1 MSARRLPLDRSTLC
15 GFLAILLWSTT
26 IALARSLS
34 EQLGPLTSGATV
46 YLVGG
51 VLCLLHL
58 RRSIQP
64 LIALRRL
71 PRLYLIGC
79 GALFVLYMFALFEA
93 IGLAAD
99 RSQVLEVGMVN
110 YLWPSL
116 TILFSLLL
124 LGKKGSWLLIPG
136 SLLALLGVFL
146 VLTQETAISWTSFA
160 HNVAGNPLA
169 YGLALT
175 AALSWGLYSNLT
187 RRWAGSDDTDGGSSS
202 SGGVA
207 FFMLA
212 TGAVLLLLRLFSAEI
227 SVWNP
232 RAIAEVLF
240 LGLATSLAYVC
251 WDVAMRRGDIVLVGA
266 ASYFTPFLSTLTS
279 CLYLQIATGPGLW
292 LGCFAIIVG
301 SLLSWRSVTDARESP
316 TPENRRPYD

>member
-1 MSARRLPLDRSTLC
+1 MSARSISLDRSTLC

-34 EQLGPLTSGATV
+34 EKLGPLTSGAAV

-51 VLCLLHL
+51 LFCLLHL
-58 RRSIQP
+58 RRSTPP
-64 LIALRRL
+64 LIALRQL

-79 GALFVLYMFALFEA
+79 GAVFVLYMFALFAA
-93 IGLAAD
+93 IGLAAA

-116 TILFSLLL
+116 TILFSLFL
-124 LGKKGSWLLIPG
+124 LGKKGSWPLIPG

-146 VLTQETAISWTSFA
+146 VLTQETAISWPSLA
-160 HNVAGNPLA
+160 QNVTANPLA
-169 YGLALT
+169 YGLALI
-175 AALSWGLYSNLT
+175 AALSWGRYSNLT
-187 RRWAGSDDTDGGSSS
+187 RRWAGSGDTDGSSS
-202 SGGVA
+202 GSGGVA

-212 TGAVLLLLRLFSAEI
+212 TGVALLLLRLFSMEV

-232 RAIAEVLF
+232 RALAEVLF

-251 WDVAMRRGDIVLVGA
+251 WDVAMRRGDIVLIGA

-279 CLYLQIATGPGLW
+279 CIYLQIATGPRLW
-292 LGCFAIIVG
+292 IGCFAIIVG
-301 SLLSWRSVTDARESP
+301 SLLSWRSISDGRE
-316 TPENRRPYD
+316 TPLQENYSSHD

>member
-1 MSARRLPLDRSTLC
+1 MSARSLSLDRSTLC

-34 EQLGPLTSGATV
+34 EQLGPLTSGAAV

-51 VLCLLHL
+51 ALCLLHL
-58 RRSIQP
+58 RRTTQP
-64 LIALRRL
+64 LTALRQL
-71 PRLYLIGC
+71 PPLYLIGC

-93 IGLAAD
+93 VGLAAD
-99 RSQVLEVGMVN
+99 RSQVLEIGMVN

-124 LGKKGSWLLIPG
+124 LDKKGSWLLIPG

-146 VLTQETAISWTSFA
+146 VLTQETAVSWTSFA
-160 HNVAGNPLA
+160 QNVAGNPLA
-169 YGLALT
+169 YGLALV

-187 RRWAGSDDTDGGSSS
+187 RRWAGPHS

-212 TGAVLLLLRLFSAEI
+212 TGATLLFLRLVSVET

-232 RAIAEVLF
+232 RALAEVLF

-251 WDVAMRRGDIVLVGA
+251 WDVAMRKGDIVLVGA

-279 CLYLQIATGPGLW
+279 CLYLRIGTGPRLW
-292 LGCFAIIVG
+292 LGCFTIIVG
-301 SLLSWRSVTDARESP
+301 SLLSWRSVTDGRE
-316 TPENRRPYD
+316 TPLQENCSSHD

>member
-1 MSARRLPLDRSTLC
+1 MSVRKLTLDRSTLC

-34 EQLGPLTSGATV
+34 EQLGPLTSGAAV

-51 VLCLLHL
+51 AFCLLHL
-58 RRSIQP
+58 RRSTRP
-64 LIALRRL
+64 LAALRRL
-71 PRLYLIGC
+71 PRPYLIGC
-79 GALFVLYMFALFEA
+79 GSLFVLYMFALFEA

-116 TILFSLLL
+116 TILFSLFL
-124 LGKKGSWLLIPG
+124 LGKKGRWPLIPG

-146 VLTQETAISWTSFA
+146 VLTQETAISWPSFA
-160 HNVAGNPLA
+160 QNVTGNPLA
-169 YGLALT
+169 YGLALI

-187 RRWAGSDDTDGGSSS
+187 RRWAGSDDIDGKTSG

-212 TGAVLLLLRLFSAEI
+212 TGAVLLLLRQFSMEVG
-227 SVWNP
+227 VWNS
-232 RAIAEVLF
+232 RALAEVLF

-279 CLYLQIATGPGLW
+279 CLYLQIATGPRLW
-292 LGCFAIIVG
+292 MGCFAIIVG
-301 SLLSWRSVTDARESP
+301 SLLSWRSVTDAREAP
-316 TPENRRPYD
+316 IPENHRSYD